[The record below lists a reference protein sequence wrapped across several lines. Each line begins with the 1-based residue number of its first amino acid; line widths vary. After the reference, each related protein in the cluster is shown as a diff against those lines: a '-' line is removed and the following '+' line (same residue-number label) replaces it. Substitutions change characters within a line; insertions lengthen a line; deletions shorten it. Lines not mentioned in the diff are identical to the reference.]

1 VTDTQK
7 KTIGELRAKGQGYRE
22 IAEELGISI
31 NTIKSYCQR
40 SGLTGSKDHGGTQ
53 TGEREKTCKQCGA
66 VLQQHPNMKTKTF
79 CSAECRIR
87 WWSKNRSQS
96 AGASTVEKRCKQ
108 CGRSFRSHASAE
120 RKFCGHACYVR
131 WKVAR
136 YDAGAV

>member
-1 VTDTQK
+1 VTDAQK
-7 KTIGELRAKGQGYRE
+7 KTIGELRAIGKGYRE
-22 IAEELGISI
+22 IAETLGISI

-40 SGLTGSKDHGGTQ
+40 SGLTAAKSSEETSIAEPKD
-53 TGEREKTCKQCGA
+53 TCKQCGA
-66 VLQQHPNMKTKTF
+66 TLQQHPNMKSKSF

-108 CGRSFRSHASAE
+108 CGRSFRSHTSAE